1 MTPNFI
7 LIILPNNIK
16 KGSFLAEL
24 CKNVKQSNITA
35 LFGQAHFNTKSTDY
49 RKTKRIRRHWVEMQ
63 LTQTEHSKIWSEIS
77 SLLD

>member
-24 CKNVKQSNITA
+24 CKNVNSRT
-35 LFGQAHFNTKSTDY
+35 
-49 RKTKRIRRHWVEMQ
+49 
-63 LTQTEHSKIWSEIS
+63 
-77 SLLD
+77 